1 MGDSTAGII
10 ARRPSHILVLAVA
23 VMVSLLMSCGRS
35 KHPDTVGAGRQPAGE
50 GQGAPTPV
58 PGDTAAPPAGS
69 TDAAVVAGIE
79 RRRGAQTFAE
89 FWKQLLL
96 HGTAEPSST
105 YLYLND
111 RTKTDLP
118 GDTRSRA
125 SDYAVALVREME
137 LRSVPRP
144 VLWDFYGVA
153 TQVQRP
159 GRVTDIRLL
168 AANAAKATRDT
179 ALVEAIV
186 VYEPHY
192 ADGTAGSLLR
202 LDLFLRPTNDG
213 TLVVEDAYFF

>member
-1 MGDSTAGII
+1 MGDRTAGVI
-10 ARRPSHILVLAVA
+10 ARRPSRTLVLAIA
-23 VMVSLLMSCGRS
+23 VMVSLLTSCGGA
-35 KHPDTVGAGRQPAGE
+35 KHPDTVVAGRQPFGE
-50 GQGAPTPV
+50 GQGAPTPA
-58 PGDTAAPPAGS
+58 PGDSALPAGN
-69 TDAAVVAGIE
+69 TDAAVVATIE
-79 RRRGAQTFAE
+79 RGRGAQTFSE

-96 HGTAEPSST
+96 HGSADPSST
-105 YLYLND
+105 YLYVND
-111 RTKTDLP
+111 KTKTDLP

-168 AANAAKATRDT
+168 AANAAKARRDT

-186 VYEPHY
+186 VYEPRY
-192 ADGTAGSLLR
+192 ADGTAGGLLR
-202 LDLFLRPTNDG
+202 LDLFFRPTNDG
-213 TLVVEDAYFF
+213 TLMVEDAYYF